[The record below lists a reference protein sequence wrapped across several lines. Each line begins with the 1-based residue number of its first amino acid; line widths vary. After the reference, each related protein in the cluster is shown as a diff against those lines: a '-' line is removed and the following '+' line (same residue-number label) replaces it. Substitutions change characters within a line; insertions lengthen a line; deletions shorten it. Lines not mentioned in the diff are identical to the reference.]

1 MSADFVVE
9 SSLSNR
15 KQNGMLPE
23 DQHLVQEDQAQ
34 DKDDDQSG
42 EGLQNADDGNGLV
55 SHGGIHLGGGG
66 GDPEEV
72 IVAVEDHHTAS
83 GAGQHGDDAAHGA
96 GEAQQIQL
104 LRSNNST
111 QQQNSQV

>member
-34 DKDDDQSG
+34 DEDDDQSG
-42 EGLQNADDGNGLV
+42 EGL
-55 SHGGIHLGGGG
+55 
-66 GDPEEV
+66 
-72 IVAVEDHHTAS
+72 
-83 GAGQHGDDAAHGA
+83 
-96 GEAQQIQL
+96 
-104 LRSNNST
+104 
-111 QQQNSQV
+111 

>member
-23 DQHLVQEDQAQ
+23 NQHLVQEDQAQ

-42 EGLQNADDGNGLV
+42 EGLANCRRIFTTSSLM
-55 SHGGIHLGGGG
+55 LR
-66 GDPEEV
+66 
-72 IVAVEDHHTAS
+72 TAK
-83 GAGQHGDDAAHGA
+83 
-96 GEAQQIQL
+96 
-104 LRSNNST
+104 RSA
-111 QQQNSQV
+111 